1 MNKKTGWAIVGLSKL
16 VMDEVLPAFKL
27 CKYAKLI
34 ALVSGDNEKAA
45 EIAKQ
50 FGLAKKNIYT
60 YNSFDNIKDNPE
72 IDAVYIVLPNSR
84 HKEFTV
90 RAAKAGKHVLCEK
103 PMATS
108 AADAQEMIDAC
119 KGANRKLMI
128 AYRIQYEPKNR
139 RMMRW
144 VRNEKYGRVR
154 LLEGF
159 NGMNIDGPE
168 QWRLKKSLSGGGPLV
183 DVGVYCINT
192 FRFLL
197 GEEPASVFAVSYST
211 PGDLRFKEVEES
223 IMFQLHFPSGVIAN
237 AGTSYSVHASS
248 RYRCLPGKNVWF
260 GMDPAFPYNDLKIQL
275 SEGAPNE
282 EEVVQEKNQFTLQLD
297 HMSLCIINNETPYTP
312 GEEGLQDQKIIEAIY
327 QSARE
332 GKIVE
337 LEKIDR
343 IDAFRGTPPKEERQQ
358 NN

>member
-1 MNKKTGWAIVGLSKL
+1 MITKTGWAIVGLSKL

-27 CKYAKLI
+27 CRYAKLV
-34 ALVSGDNEKAA
+34 ALVSAHDEKAGDVAKQYGLNEKAIYNYDNFDDIKHNA
-45 EIAKQ
+45 EI
-50 FGLAKKNIYT
+50 
-60 YNSFDNIKDNPE
+60 DV
-72 IDAVYIVLPNSR
+72 VYIVLPNSQ

-90 RAAKAGKHVLCEK
+90 RAAAAGKHVLCEK

-108 AADAQEMIDAC
+108 AEDAQTMIDAC
-119 KGANRKLMI
+119 SRANKKLMI

-144 VRNEKYGRVR
+144 ARNEKYGRVR

-159 NGMNIDGPE
+159 NGMKVDDPN

-197 GEEPASVFAVSYST
+197 GEEPEAVFATSYAT
-211 PGDLRFKEVEES
+211 PGDARFKEVEES
-223 IMFQLHFPSGVIAN
+223 IMFQLLFPSGVIAN
-237 AGTSYSVHASS
+237 GGTSYSVQASS
-248 RYRCLPGKNVWF
+248 RYRCLADQNAWF

-275 SEGAPNE
+275 SEGAPNNE
-282 EEVVQEKNQFTLQLD
+282 DELQEQNQFAVQLD
-297 HMSLCIINNETPYTP
+297 HMSLCVINNEAPYTP

-327 QSARE
+327 KSAHE
-332 GKIVE
+332 GKVIE
-337 LEKIDR
+337 LER
-343 IDAFRGTPPKEERQQ
+343 IDTIDTFRGTPPKD
-358 NN
+358 

>member
-16 VMDEVLPAFKL
+16 VMDEVLPAFNL
-27 CKYAKLI
+27 CKHAKLV
-34 ALVSGDNEKAA
+34 ALVSGDDEKATDV
-45 EIAKQ
+45 AKQ
-50 FGLAKKNIYT
+50 YDLHEKAIYN
-60 YNSFDNIKDNPE
+60 YDNFDEIKDNDE
-72 IDAVYIVLPNSR
+72 IDIVYIVLPNSQ

-90 RAAKAGKHVLCEK
+90 RAARAGKHVLCEK

-108 AADAQEMIDAC
+108 ADDAQAMIDAC
-119 KGANRKLMI
+119 RKANKKLMI

-139 RMMRW
+139 RMMQW
-144 VRNEKYGRVR
+144 VRNEKFGRVR

-159 NGMNIDGPE
+159 NGMNVDDPE

-197 GEEPASVFAVSYST
+197 GEEPESVFAMSYAT
-211 PGDLRFKEVEES
+211 PGDERFEEVEES
-223 IMFQLHFPSGVIAN
+223 IMFQLRFPSGVIAN

-248 RYRCLPGKNVWF
+248 RYRCLADKNVWF

-282 EEVVQEKNQFTLQLD
+282 ESEVHEQNQFALQLD
-297 HMSLCIINNETPYTP
+297 HMSLCVINNETPYTP

-327 QSARE
+327 KSARE

-337 LEKIDR
+337 LDKIDT
-343 IDAFRGTPPKEERQQ
+343 IDSFRGTPPKD
-358 NN
+358 